1 MHSYRSRTEVSTRAI
16 PLPFDIIKAPFVQ
29 KGDMVA
35 VASVRSIT
43 PDHGKLA
50 ACRYLFRY
58 GVLRIFPWKDKLIPF
73 ISKKPAEN
81 PDMFLTDGGEHLV
94 VIVSCKPLE
103 NEFNFE
109 KGRGFPT
116 TDLMYD
122 SREKVVF
129 KPIVL
134 NADYT
139 TRKRVDLISRLG
151 NEEVAA
157 YEILSADRLVEAYG
171 KGELKGGLKEIAAG
185 LDEESNPVLMLVK
198 HKR

>member
-1 MHSYRSRTEVSTRAI
+1 MN
-16 PLPFDIIKAPFVQ
+16 
-29 KGDMVA
+29 KGEKM
-35 VASVRSIT
+35 
-43 PDHGKLA
+43 A
-50 ACRYLFRY
+50 ADF
-58 GVLRIFPWKDKLIPF
+58 FEKD
-73 ISKKPAEN
+73 
-81 PDMFLTDGGEHLV
+81 
-94 VIVSCKPLE
+94 
-103 NEFNFE
+103 FNFE
-109 KGRGFPT
+109 KGRGSPT

>member
-1 MHSYRSRTEVSTRAI
+1 MCIRDRYRYI
-16 PLPFDIIKAPFVQ
+16 P
-29 KGDMVA
+29 G
-35 VASVRSIT
+35 
-43 PDHGKLA
+43 
-50 ACRYLFRY
+50 
-58 GVLRIFPWKDKLIPF
+58 KDKLIPF
-73 ISKKPAEN
+73 IVKKPAEN
-81 PDMFLTDGGEHLV
+81 PDMFLTMGVNTGRYCFMQT
-94 VIVSCKPLE
+94 IGK
-103 NEFNFE
+103 EFNFE

>member
-1 MHSYRSRTEVSTRAI
+1 MLLSLPFALSRLTRETGCLPI
-16 PLPFDIIKAPFVQ
+16 PLPIRCIA
-29 KGDMVA
+29 
-35 VASVRSIT
+35 
-43 PDHGKLA
+43 
-50 ACRYLFRY
+50 
-58 GVLRIFPWKDKLIPF
+58 IFPERQIIPF
-73 ISKKPAEN
+73 IVKKPAEN
-81 PDMFLTDGGEHLV
+81 PDMFLTMGVNTGRYCFMQT
-94 VIVSCKPLE
+94 IGK
-103 NEFNFE
+103 EFNFE

-171 KGELKGGLKEIAAG
+171 KGELKDGLKEIAAG

>member
-1 MHSYRSRTEVSTRAI
+1 
-16 PLPFDIIKAPFVQ
+16 
-29 KGDMVA
+29 
-35 VASVRSIT
+35 
-43 PDHGKLA
+43 
-50 ACRYLFRY
+50 
-58 GVLRIFPWKDKLIPF
+58 
-73 ISKKPAEN
+73 
-81 PDMFLTDGGEHLV
+81 MFLTMGVNTGRYCFMQT
-94 VIVSCKPLE
+94 IGK
-103 NEFNFE
+103 EFNFE

-122 SREKVVF
+122 SREKAVF

-157 YEILSADRLVEAYG
+157 YETLSADRLVEAYG
-171 KGELKGGLKEIAAG
+171 KGELKGGLKGGLKEIAAG